1 MRASGALV
9 VRVLPMAFF
18 ASRASVWQ
26 LQERKSSCRVARD
39 DAISPDG
46 ARPAYQYGFRHR
58 EEEHTNYSI
67 DYPSRSKKPYID
79 RFLRLSYT
87 ARPSSGRGEMGEGG
101 PSLVL
106 TNFSRRRDNLHTN
119 AGAEGLTL
127 KRILT
132 AQLGTFIVVVF
143 VLYVIAPSDVRSAL
157 FGAGISVAGNGYAAW
172 RVFSRQA
179 TGSGESELF
188 TLYRAEFGK
197 LVIVGVLCAAVF
209 VAVDEIRIAGFLA
222 GLLAG
227 MIAATVAVVT
237 QKVQLPVNEDT

>member
-1 MRASGALV
+1 MAEQRGSALPN
-9 VRVLPMAFF
+9 PMAPG
-18 ASRASVWQ
+18 RHT
-26 LQERKSSCRVARD
+26 
-39 DAISPDG
+39 
-46 ARPAYQYGFRHR
+46 QYGFRYR
-58 EEEHTNYSI
+58 EEEHINYSI
-67 DYPSRSKKPYID
+67 DYPRRPKKPHID

-106 TNFSRRRDNLHTN
+106 TNFSRWRDKLHTN
-119 AGAEGLTL
+119 AGAKGLTL

-179 TGSGESELF
+179 TESGGSELF
-188 TLYRAEFGK
+188 NLYRAEFGK

>member
-1 MRASGALV
+1 MRPPGLRAAGSSYLWSSRKRAIKLSG
-9 VRVLPMAFF
+9 
-18 ASRASVWQ
+18 Q
-26 LQERKSSCRVARD
+26 D
-39 DAISPDG
+39 
-46 ARPAYQYGFRHR
+46 
-58 EEEHTNYSI
+58 
-67 DYPSRSKKPYID
+67 PSRPKKPDID
-79 RFLRLSYT
+79 RFLSLSYT
-87 ARPSSGRGEMGEGG
+87 ARPSSGHGEMGDG
-101 PSLVL
+101 PALVL
-106 TNFSRRRDNLHTN
+106 TKFSCRRDNLHTN

-179 TGSGESELF
+179 TGSGEGELF
-188 TLYRAEFGK
+188 SLYRAEFGK

-209 VAVDEIRIAGFLA
+209 AAVDEIRIAGFLA
-222 GLLAG
+222 GLLGG

>member
-1 MRASGALV
+1 MLRRL
-9 VRVLPMAFF
+9 
-18 ASRASVWQ
+18 
-26 LQERKSSCRVARD
+26 CRRLK
-39 DAISPDG
+39 
-46 ARPAYQYGFRHR
+46 
-58 EEEHTNYSI
+58 T
-67 DYPSRSKKPYID
+67 PYID
-79 RFLRLSYT
+79 RFLSLSYT
-87 ARPSSGRGEMGEGG
+87 ARPSSGHGELGDG
-101 PSLVL
+101 PALVL
-106 TNFSRRRDNLHTN
+106 TKFLCRRDNLHTN

>member
-1 MRASGALV
+1 M
-9 VRVLPMAFF
+9 
-18 ASRASVWQ
+18 
-26 LQERKSSCRVARD
+26 
-39 DAISPDG
+39 
-46 ARPAYQYGFRHR
+46 
-58 EEEHTNYSI
+58 
-67 DYPSRSKKPYID
+67 
-79 RFLRLSYT
+79 
-87 ARPSSGRGEMGEGG
+87 
-101 PSLVL
+101 
-106 TNFSRRRDNLHTN
+106 
-119 AGAEGLTL
+119 
-127 KRILT
+127 
-132 AQLGTFIVVVF
+132 VF

-179 TGSGESELF
+179 TRSGESELF

>member
-1 MRASGALV
+1 LRVERRFGNCKKENQV
-9 VRVLPMAFF
+9 VEQRGTTLSSLMAPG
-18 ASRASVWQ
+18 RH
-26 LQERKSSCRVARD
+26 
-39 DAISPDG
+39 I
-46 ARPAYQYGFRHR
+46 QYGFHHR

-87 ARPSSGRGEMGEGG
+87 ARPSSGRGEMGGR

-106 TNFSRRRDNLHTN
+106 TNFSRRRDNLHAN

-179 TGSGESELF
+179 TGSGGSELF